1 MFADGGDCGKEER
14 LWTFLCHICSHF
26 TSSKV
31 NKTYCVYIL
40 ASRSRNLYTG
50 VTNNLHR
57 RVAEHREGR
66 TVGFTSKYNICRLVH
81 YEVFSDIRNAIARE
95 KEIKAW
101 RREKKVSLIQ
111 RDNPTWHDL
120 AEEWFG
126 IGRKLN
132 ASAAAPQ
139 NATNAEKADPSRRPK
154 SGRVRDDKD
163 YKSAGHET

>member
-1 MFADGGDCGKEER
+1 MAVRDLLCPFHELRSGRIFAR
-14 LWTFLCHICSHF
+14 IF
-26 TSSKV
+26 TSRKV

-40 ASRSRNLYTG
+40 ASRSRNLYAG

-66 TVGFTSKYNICRLVH
+66 TAGFTSKYNIFRLVH

-101 RREKKVSLIQ
+101 RREKKVSLIE
-111 RDNPTWHDL
+111 RGNPTWHDL

-126 IGRKLN
+126 IGRKQN
-132 ASAAAPQ
+132 ANAAAPQ
-139 NATNAEKADPSRRPK
+139 NATNAEEAEKARKADPSPPSKIRPG
-154 SGRVRDDKD
+154 SG
-163 YKSAGHET
+163 